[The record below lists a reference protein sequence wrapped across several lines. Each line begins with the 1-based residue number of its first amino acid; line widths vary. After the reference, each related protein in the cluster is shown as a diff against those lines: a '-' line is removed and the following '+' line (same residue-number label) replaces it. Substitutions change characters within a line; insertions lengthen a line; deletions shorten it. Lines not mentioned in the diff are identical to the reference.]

1 MDIHRASRKLNR
13 CRTQW
18 MDIPALSDNCQDM
31 NTGATDGMPVSF
43 QLVPYQPPRCRRPPD
58 SDASGGT
65 FEGFLR
71 GGGSLRGVQ
80 LGSRIQ
86 VAPDEEEAPLLREAR
101 QTNAA
106 IMNAANRQSRVTMCA
121 IIVALSIAIA
131 VFVGLGIVVYRVNDN
146 MHQMELLFRPHAQEI
161 TNATVDMLHDM
172 GGSFTNLKDITRKTN
187 EIANMPTEPIAQSLN
202 NTADITARLREFLRH
217 PTIQLSL
224 GGMDANGA
232 AGRL

>member
-1 MDIHRASRKLNR
+1 MDIHRASRKVNR

-18 MDIPALSDNCQDM
+18 MDIPALSDHCQG
-31 NTGATDGMPVSF
+31 TSTAGTDGMPMNF
-43 QLVPYQPPRCRRPPD
+43 QLVPYQPPRCRRPAEV
-58 SDASGGT
+58 DASNGT

-121 IIVALSIAIA
+121 IIVALGIA
-131 VFVGLGIVVYRVNDN
+131 VAVFIGLGVVVYRVNDN
-146 MHQMELLFRPHAQEI
+146 MQQMELLFRPHAQEI
-161 TNATVDMLHDM
+161 TNATVDMMHDL
-172 GGSFTNLKDITRKTN
+172 GGSFTNIKDITRKTN

-224 GGMDANGA
+224 GNTDANGV